1 MIPKLSNLRHLL
13 FYIVIESQESGS
25 GLTEWFWLLV
35 TCRLI
40 VKLLAGVAVI
50 WKFTETENLLLRWLT
65 LVAVGQR
72 TQFVSAVGRRPLF
85 FAIWTI
91 HSIAL
96 FFSECDSWLL
106 PECVIQ
112 KWKRKSK
119 QEIVGTFHVLVSKV
133 AHHFFHFILL
143 ARMSHL
149 VQLSLKERGIRL
161 HPLKERVLVNFWS
174 FSNSHAYLYP

>member
-106 PECVIQ
+106 TECVIQ